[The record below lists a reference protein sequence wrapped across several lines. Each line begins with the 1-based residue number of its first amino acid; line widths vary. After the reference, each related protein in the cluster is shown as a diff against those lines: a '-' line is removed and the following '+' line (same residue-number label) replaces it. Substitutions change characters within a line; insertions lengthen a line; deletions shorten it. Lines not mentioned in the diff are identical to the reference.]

1 MAERLISIRIFEN
14 ALISGLATGV
24 ESSAIRIDR
33 DVIRVESLT
42 FLVSSVVSTPDVGF
56 TYAPSPDNITFGSY
70 ADNTALLASTVSLT
84 NPEGFQTLAMP
95 TMLAPYFKIMC
106 SGVTSNP
113 TDTRCTADIWLRMS

>member
-1 MAERLISIRIFEN
+1 MAERLISIRLFEN

-56 TYAPSPDNITFGSY
+56 QYAISRDNVLFGSY
-70 ADNTALLASTVSLT
+70 ADQTALIASTVSLA
-84 NPEGFQTLAMP
+84 NPEGFQALAMP
-95 TMLAPYFKIMC
+95 NPLAPYFKIMC

-113 TDTRCTADIWLRMS
+113 VDTRCTADIWLRMS

>member
-1 MAERLISIRIFEN
+1 MAERLISIRIFEG
-14 ALISGLATGV
+14 ALISGLASGV

-42 FLVSSVVSTPDVGF
+42 FLVSSVASTPDVGF
-56 TYAPSPDNITFGSY
+56 QYAPSRDNVLFGSY
-70 ADNTALLASTVSLT
+70 ADNAALLASTLSLA

-95 TMLAPYFKIMC
+95 NPLAPYFRIMC